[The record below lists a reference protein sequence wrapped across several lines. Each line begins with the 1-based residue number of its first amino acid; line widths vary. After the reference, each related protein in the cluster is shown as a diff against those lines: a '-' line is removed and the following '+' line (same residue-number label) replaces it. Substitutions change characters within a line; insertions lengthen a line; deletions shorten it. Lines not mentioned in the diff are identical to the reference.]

1 MAEGE
6 VVNVTVLVFGPLR
19 ERLGVR
25 ELQARGTT
33 VREVW
38 DAMVRQFPAAGGATS
53 GIRAARNLSYCDWD
67 AALSSGDTVAF
78 LPPVAGGSGAGQG
91 LEPVRVAITDAP
103 IDVAAVM
110 EGVGGAGD
118 GAVAVFVGRVRNN
131 SDGHEVSRID
141 YDVYREMAEREMR
154 EIATSIHARAG
165 ITAIAI
171 VHRVGTLL
179 VGEASVVIA
188 VAAPHRDAAFPAC
201 QDAIEMIKLTVPVWK
216 REHRDDGAHWVDAR
230 HGAHGAEVAG

>member
-179 VGEASVVIA
+179 VGEASVVIEIG
-188 VAAPHRDAAFPAC
+188 R
-201 QDAIEMIKLTVPVWK
+201 
-216 REHRDDGAHWVDAR
+216 AHV
-230 HGAHGAEVAG
+230 

>member
-1 MAEGE
+1 
-6 VVNVTVLVFGPLR
+6 
-19 ERLGVR
+19 
-25 ELQARGTT
+25 
-33 VREVW
+33 
-38 DAMVRQFPAAGGATS
+38 
-53 GIRAARNLSYCDWD
+53 
-67 AALSSGDTVAF
+67 
-78 LPPVAGGSGAGQG
+78 
-91 LEPVRVAITDAP
+91 
-103 IDVAAVM
+103 VM